1 MNSQINRPLALIIL
15 DGWGF
20 SPRTE
25 GNAIALA
32 HTPNYDDICANFP
45 RTTLAASGIQVGQ
58 TAEAIGNPEVG
69 HLSIGAG
76 RAARSESFRIEDA
89 IKDGSFFENEVLTHA
104 FAQAFAAGKPVHLIG
119 MISDG
124 GVHSSIDNLFALL
137 RMAKRS
143 GITEVYVH
151 CILDGVDVPT
161 RTADI
166 YIEALE
172 IKLADIGVGKIA
184 SLCGR
189 YFGMD
194 SRGNWE
200 RTARAYT
207 MLVHAEGERSNDA
220 VSSIRNSF
228 LRGIADEFTAP
239 IVVESEPDVPVAR
252 VGHGDT
258 VIYFNHRPET
268 MRQLVRSLSLPDE
281 LGASK
286 PAVSSYCLTE
296 YDRDF
301 ALPVAFKSE
310 PVGNVLTDVLTG
322 SGIPS
327 VKITQSERFPHLTYF
342 FNGGADTQLEN
353 EQHILLP
360 TPRSESVDHQP
371 ESQSFKITDRFI
383 QSLDQN
389 RSGVFVVNLPAADL
403 VAGTGQ
409 VSKTVEAIQYV
420 DTCIGGIVEHIRNAG
435 GIAILT
441 SSHGNCEEMSDVVTG
456 EPQYL
461 TTSNRVPF
469 HLVADGLNGTTLR
482 DGGSLADIA
491 PTILGLLNIEKPSDM
506 TGNDLRKR

>member
-1 MNSQINRPLALIIL
+1 M
-15 DGWGF
+15 
-20 SPRTE
+20 
-25 GNAIALA
+25 
-32 HTPNYDDICANFP
+32 
-45 RTTLAASGIQVGQ
+45 
-58 TAEAIGNPEVG
+58 
-69 HLSIGAG
+69 
-76 RAARSESFRIEDA
+76 
-89 IKDGSFFENEVLTHA
+89 
-104 FAQAFAAGKPVHLIG
+104 
-119 MISDG
+119 
-124 GVHSSIDNLFALL
+124 
-137 RMAKRS
+137 
-143 GITEVYVH
+143 
-151 CILDGVDVPT
+151 
-161 RTADI
+161 
-166 YIEALE
+166 
-172 IKLADIGVGKIA
+172 
-184 SLCGR
+184 
-189 YFGMD
+189 
-194 SRGNWE
+194 
-200 RTARAYT
+200 
-207 MLVHAEGERSNDA
+207 
-220 VSSIRNSF
+220 
-228 LRGIADEFTAP
+228 
-239 IVVESEPDVPVAR
+239 
-252 VGHGDT
+252 
-258 VIYFNHRPET
+258 
-268 MRQLVRSLSLPDE
+268 
-281 LGASK
+281 
-286 PAVSSYCLTE
+286 TE

-482 DGGSLADIA
+482 EGGSLADIA